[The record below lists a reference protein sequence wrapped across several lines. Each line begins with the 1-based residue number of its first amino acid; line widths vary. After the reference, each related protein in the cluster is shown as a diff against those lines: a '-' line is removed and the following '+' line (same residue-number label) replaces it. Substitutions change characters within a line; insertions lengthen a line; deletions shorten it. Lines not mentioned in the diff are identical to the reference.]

1 MKHNTIFQGV
11 ATALATPMTSTGVDY
26 EALGRLIDFQLE
38 SGINALV
45 AVGTTGESATLT
57 PAERNEII
65 RFTVERVNGRVPVI
79 AGTGT
84 NNTLHALEYSKTAC
98 RIGADALLVVTPYY
112 NYNKSLDSGLLA
124 HFRTIADNVD
134 KPIILYNVPSR
145 TGCNLLPATIEKLAE
160 HPNIAAVKEASGN
173 MSQVVELFARCG
185 DKITVYSGEDGLTVP
200 MLAMGGM
207 GTISV
212 LSNVVP
218 KQAVAMTDA
227 FFAGRVQEAA
237 DWQCRLLPL
246 INDLFC
252 EVNPIPAK
260 AAVSAMGYGEEHI
273 RLPLTP
279 MEPENRAKLFAEMRK
294 QGVNV

>member
-1 MKHNTIFQGV
+1 MKKTLFKGM
-11 ATALATPMTSTGVDY
+11 ATAMVTPMTQEGVDY
-26 EALGRLIDFQLE
+26 EALGRFIDFQLA

-57 PAERNEII
+57 PEERKKVIS
-65 RFTVERVNGRVPVI
+65 FTIDRVAGRVPVI

-84 NNTLHALEYSKTAC
+84 NNTLHAIDYSVSAAQA
-98 RIGADALLVVTPYY
+98 GADALLVVTPYY
-112 NYNKSLDSGLLA
+112 NKATQNGLIA
-124 HFRTIADNVD
+124 HFTAIADKVD

-145 TGCNLLPATIEKLAE
+145 TGCNLLPATVEKLAE
-160 HPNIAAVKEASGN
+160 HPNVAAIKEASGN

-185 DKITVYSGEDGLTVP
+185 EKIDVYSGEDGLTVP

-212 LSNVVP
+212 LSNVIP
-218 KQAVAMTDA
+218 KGAVEMTDA
-227 FFAGRVQEAA
+227 FFAGDLRKAA
-237 DWQCRLLPL
+237 ALQCRYLDL
-246 INDLFC
+246 INLLFC

-260 AAVSAMGYGEEHI
+260 AAISAMGYGKEFI

-279 MEPENRAKLFAEMRK
+279 MEEGNRTKLLAEMRK
-294 QGVNV
+294 QGVAL

>member
-1 MKHNTIFQGV
+1 MKKTIFTGM
-11 ATALATPMTSTGVDY
+11 ATAMVTPMTPEGVDY
-26 EALGRLIDFQLE
+26 EALGWFIDFQLA

-57 PAERNEII
+57 PEERKKVIS
-65 RFTVERVNGRVPVI
+65 FTIDRVAGRVPVI

-84 NNTLHALEYSKTAC
+84 NNTLHAIDYSISAAQS
-98 RIGADALLVVTPYY
+98 GADALLVVTPYY
-112 NYNKSLDSGLLA
+112 NKATQNGLIA
-124 HFRTIADNVD
+124 HFTAIADKVD

-145 TGCNLLPATIEKLAE
+145 TGCNLLPATVEKLAE
-160 HPNIAAVKEASGN
+160 HPNIAAIKEASGN

-185 DKITVYSGEDGLTVP
+185 DKIDVYSGEDGLTVP
-200 MLAMGGM
+200 MLAMGGK

-218 KQAVAMTDA
+218 KGAVEMTDA
-227 FFAGRVQEAA
+227 FFAGDVQKAA
-237 DWQCRLLPL
+237 ALQCKYLNL
-246 INDLFC
+246 INLLFC

-260 AAVSAMGYGEEHI
+260 AAVSAMGYGKEYI

-279 MEPENRAKLFAEMRK
+279 MEEANRVKLLAEMRK

>member
-1 MKHNTIFQGV
+1 MKKTIFKGM
-11 ATALATPMTSTGVDY
+11 ATAMVTAMTQEGVDY
-26 EALGRLIDFQLE
+26 EALGRFIDFQLA

-57 PAERNEII
+57 PEERKKVIS
-65 RFTVERVNGRVPVI
+65 FTIDRVAGRVPVI

-84 NNTLHALEYSKTAC
+84 NNTLHAIDYSVSAAQA
-98 RIGADALLVVTPYY
+98 GADALLVVTPYY
-112 NYNKSLDSGLLA
+112 NKATQNGLIA
-124 HFRTIADNVD
+124 HFTAIADKVD

-145 TGCNLLPATIEKLAE
+145 TGCNLLPATVEKLAE
-160 HPNIAAVKEASGN
+160 HPNVAAIKEASGN

-185 DKITVYSGEDGLTVP
+185 DKIDVYSGEDGLTVP

-212 LSNVVP
+212 LSNVIP
-218 KQAVAMTDA
+218 KGAVEMTDA
-227 FFAGRVQEAA
+227 FFAGDLRKAA
-237 DWQCRLLPL
+237 ALQCRYLDL
-246 INDLFC
+246 INLLFC

-260 AAVSAMGYGEEHI
+260 AAISAMGYGKEFI

-279 MEPENRAKLFAEMRK
+279 MEEGNRAKLLAEMRK
-294 QGVNV
+294 QGVAL

>member
-1 MKHNTIFQGV
+1 MKKTIFKGM
-11 ATALATPMTSTGVDY
+11 ATAMVTPMTQEGVDY
-26 EALGRLIDFQLE
+26 EALGRFIDFQLA

-57 PAERNEII
+57 PEERKKVIS
-65 RFTVERVNGRVPVI
+65 FTIDRVAGRVPVI

-84 NNTLHALEYSKTAC
+84 NNTLHAIDYSVSAAQA
-98 RIGADALLVVTPYY
+98 GADALLVVTPYY
-112 NYNKSLDSGLLA
+112 NKATQNGLIA
-124 HFRTIADNVD
+124 HYTAIADKVD

-145 TGCNLLPATIEKLAE
+145 TGCNLLPATVEKLAE
-160 HPNIAAVKEASGN
+160 HPNVAAIKEASGN

-185 DKITVYSGEDGLTVP
+185 DKIDVYSGEDGLTVP

-212 LSNVVP
+212 LSNVIP
-218 KQAVAMTDA
+218 KGAVEMTDA
-227 FFAGRVQEAA
+227 FFAGDLRKAA
-237 DWQCRLLPL
+237 ALQCRYLDL
-246 INDLFC
+246 INLLFC

-260 AAVSAMGYGEEHI
+260 AAVSAMGYGKEFI

-279 MEPENRAKLFAEMRK
+279 MEEGNRTKLLAEMRK
-294 QGVNV
+294 QGVAL